1 MKQAI
6 NNLKDYAEL
15 AWASYFYFDFLK
27 DSNNI
32 PRKIYELDSNKEK
45 IKDENSPRGYKEI
58 EINLEHIISKEYQ
71 GQEVL
76 INLKQDN
83 TWQSNLL
90 NSFDEKTNSDKLN
103 GKFSEIQAKNFAQRY
118 KIYFHQANTLSGF
131 SATLFYDTQADR
143 FVVGF
148 RGTEYRF

>member
-1 MKQAI
+1 MTNKEMI
-6 NNLKDYAEL
+6 NDLKNYAEL
-15 AWASYFYFDFLK
+15 AWASYFYFNLLK
-27 DSNNI
+27 DSQGI

-58 EINLEHIISKEYQ
+58 EINLEHIVSKEYQ

-103 GKFSEIQAKNFAQRY
+103 GEFSEVQTKEFLKKYDLLDFYPKDNTKGFHACLFQNKQAKELIRKLN
-118 KIYFHQANTLSGF
+118 
-131 SATLFYDTQADR
+131 
-143 FVVGF
+143 
-148 RGTEYRF
+148 